1 MQNIKA
7 ITKMT
12 GLTSKTLRH
21 WESVGLLAPARDQ
34 NDYRL
39 YSEQDIAQIFYIMS
53 LRKLDL
59 PLDQIKNI
67 LSQYEDE
74 KKTLSQHLMRLNN
87 QLKHLEKLI
96 EHLSHKL
103 EIGDYHMNEQEFELL
118 KSHN

>member
-21 WESVGLLAPARDQ
+21 WEAVGLLSPVRDQ

-67 LSQYEDE
+67 LSEDQEE
-74 KKTLSQHLMRLNN
+74 KETLRLHLTRLND
-87 QLKHLEKLI
+87 QLEHLE
-96 EHLSHKL
+96 
-103 EIGDYHMNEQEFELL
+103 N
-118 KSHN
+118 

>member
-39 YSEQDIAQIFYIMS
+39 YSEQDIAQIFIS
-53 LRKLDL
+53 
-59 PLDQIKNI
+59 
-67 LSQYEDE
+67 
-74 KKTLSQHLMRLNN
+74 
-87 QLKHLEKLI
+87 
-96 EHLSHKL
+96 
-103 EIGDYHMNEQEFELL
+103 
-118 KSHN
+118 